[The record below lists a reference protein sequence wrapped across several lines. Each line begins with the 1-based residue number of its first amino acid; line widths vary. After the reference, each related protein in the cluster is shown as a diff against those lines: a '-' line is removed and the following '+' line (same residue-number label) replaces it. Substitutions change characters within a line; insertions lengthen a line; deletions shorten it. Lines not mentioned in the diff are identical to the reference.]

1 MTSRTYHWYYLK
13 MGQQSSD
20 LWRLDAPQPTAA
32 IYFGRSRV
40 KKLVVG
46 TGDRQAVAF
55 CQCGEPPNRNRT
67 RMVVMAGADIWIL
80 KPNGSVYEEEPIPR
94 RGGIV
99 KVMPVK
105 VVARTKMITAPA
117 VLAGLRSNKFLGL
130 GTFRP
135 IGNWGN
141 IKALHSVLG
150 EDLPKEQLLPENCTP
165 PQLIE
170 CLGSIELETLLA
182 KLLEAA
188 GCFVPAFRGGNLIA
202 ADVFAHNTGARKID
216 LDGLVV
222 PSRQCVSI
230 QVKGWSDRPKDPSVD
245 YLFRLPNRRD
255 LEKGEFSADWLL
267 GALEKRRGEPSF
279 DHVRSWLH
287 LSLARWLPK
296 SFLGQYGLS

>member
-1 MTSRTYHWYYLK
+1 MPSRSYDWYYLK

-20 LWRLDAPQPTAA
+20 LWRLDKPQPTAA

-40 KKLVVG
+40 RKLVSG
-46 TGDRQAVAF
+46 IGDRQAVAF
-55 CQCGEPPNRNRT
+55 CQCGEPPNLPRT
-67 RMVVMAGADIWIL
+67 RMVVMAGAEIWIL
-80 KPNGSVYEEEPIPR
+80 KPAGSVYEEEPIPR
-94 RGGIV
+94 KGDIV
-99 KVMPVK
+99 KIMPVK

-141 IKALHSVLG
+141 IKALHSVLE
-150 EDLPKEQLLPENCTP
+150 EDLPKEHLLPKNCKP
-165 PQLIE
+165 PQLFE

-188 GCFVPAFRGGNLIA
+188 GCFVPAYRGGNLIA
-202 ADVFAHNTGARKID
+202 ADIFAHNTGARKID
-216 LDGLVV
+216 LNGLVV
-222 PSRQCVSI
+222 PRRQCVSI
-230 QVKGWSDRPKDPSVD
+230 QVKGWSDGPKDPSVD
-245 YLFRLPNRRD
+245 YMFRLPDRRA
-255 LEKGEFSADWLL
+255 LEKTEFSGDWLL
-267 GALEKRRGEPSF
+267 GVLEKRRGEPAF
-279 DHVRSWLH
+279 DRVRFWLH